1 MRSAWAA
8 VVRVLKGGWTIAAS
22 RYAMILAIALIAYA
36 VVLLLAGKDPIRAY
50 ADTFSFALG
59 TRYGFSEVLVR
70 MIPLLLTAVAVAL
83 PSRLGLINVGG
94 EGQLYMGAWLATWG
108 AITFTSLPQAV
119 FIPILIAMGFV
130 GGGCWAAFAGFLRAR
145 GWVNETITTLL
156 MNYVAPLLVGFSV
169 YGMWRSREVG
179 SAAFPQT
186 VAFPDAARLP
196 RFFGTRVHLGLILG
210 LVALLAFWFAME
222 RTKWGLK
229 MRAIGGNPEA
239 AKRLG
244 IRLGLYIVVVMFI
257 AGGIAGLAG
266 MAEVSALH
274 GRLRAG
280 FSPGYGFMGF
290 LISWLAGG
298 SPLGILTMSFVLAVV
313 FSGGTLLQITQG
325 VPFAAINVL
334 MAIILFVVLANPRFS
349 LGSLKRAFGNSTREQ

>member
-1 MRSAWAA
+1 MSRLVKEVARVARKGWAVTAARS
-8 VVRVLKGGWTIAAS
+8 
-22 RYAMILAIALIAYA
+22 AMILAIALVAYA
-36 VVLLLAGKDPIRAY
+36 IVLLLAGKDPIKAY
-50 ADTFSFALG
+50 VDTFSFTLG
-59 TRYGFSEVLVR
+59 TRYGFSEVIVR
-70 MIPLLLTAVAVAL
+70 MIPLLLTAIAVAL

-108 AITFTSLPQAV
+108 AITFTGLPQAIFV
-119 FIPILIAMGFV
+119 PLLIVLGFV
-130 GGGCWAAFAGFLRAR
+130 GGGAWAAIAGFFRAR
-145 GWVNETITTLL
+145 GLVNETITTLL
-156 MNYVAPLLVGFSV
+156 MNYVAPLIVGFFV
-169 YGMWRSREVG
+169 YGAWRSREPG
-179 SAAFPQT
+179 SSAFPQS

-196 RFFGTRVHLGLILG
+196 RFFDTRVHLGIILA
-210 LVALLAFWFAME
+210 LVVLFVFWFVME

-239 AKRLG
+239 ARRLG
-244 IRLGLYIVVVMFI
+244 IRLGFYIVVVMFV

-280 FSPGYGFMGF
+280 FSPGYGYIGF

-298 SPLGILTMSFVLAVV
+298 SALGILTMSFMLAVV

-334 MAIILFVVLANPRFS
+334 MALILFVVLIKPRLPRRKS
-349 LGSLKRAFGNSTREQ
+349 

>member
-1 MRSAWAA
+1 MSSLSRRISRVVHKGWA
-8 VVRVLKGGWTIAAS
+8 VAAA
-22 RYAMILAIALIAYA
+22 RYVAILAIALGAYA
-36 VVLLLAGKDPIRAY
+36 LVLLLAGKDPVKAY
-50 ADTFSFALG
+50 IDTFSFALG
-59 TRYGFSEVLVR
+59 TKYGFSEVIVR
-70 MIPLLLTAVAVAL
+70 MIPLLLTAIAVAL
-83 PSRLGLINVGG
+83 PSKLGLINVGG

-108 AITFTSLPQAV
+108 AITFTGLPKAV
-119 FIPILIAMGFV
+119 FIPLLMMLGFV
-130 GGGCWAAFAGFLRAR
+130 GGGSWAAVAGFLRAK
-145 GWVNETITTLL
+145 GLVNETITTLL
-156 MNYVAPLLVGFSV
+156 MNYIAPLIVGLSV
-169 YGMWRSREVG
+169 YGFWRSREVG
-179 SAAFPQT
+179 SAAFPQS

-196 RFFGTRVHLGLILG
+196 RFFDTRIHLGIVIALVVLLI
-210 LVALLAFWFAME
+210 FWFVME

-229 MRAIGGNPEA
+229 MLSIGGNPEA
-239 AKRLG
+239 ARRLG
-244 IRLGLYIVVVMFI
+244 IRLGVYIVVVMFV

-298 SPLGILTMSFVLAVV
+298 NPLGILVMSFVLAVV

-334 MAIILFVVLANPRFS
+334 MAIILFVVLAKPRFS
-349 LGSLKRAFGNSTREQ
+349 LGALRRKS

>member
-1 MRSAWAA
+1 MSSL
-8 VVRVLKGGWTIAAS
+8 LKGVARIARKGWVVAAA
-22 RYAMILAIALIAYA
+22 RYAMILAIALGAYA
-36 VVLLLAGKDPIRAY
+36 VVLLIAGKDPIKAY
-50 ADTFSFALG
+50 VDTFSFALG
-59 TRYGFSEVLVR
+59 TRYGFSEVIVK
-70 MIPLLLTAVAVAL
+70 MIPMLLTAIAVAL

-94 EGQLYMGAWLATWG
+94 EGQLYMGAWLSTWG
-108 AITFTSLPQAV
+108 AITFTGLPQAIFV
-119 FIPILIAMGFV
+119 PFLIILGFV
-130 GGGCWAAFAGFLRAR
+130 GGGAWAAIAGFLRAK

-156 MNYVAPLLVGFSV
+156 MNYIAPLIVGMSV

-179 SAAFPQT
+179 SSAFPQS
-186 VAFPDAARLP
+186 VAFPAAARLP
-196 RFFGTRVHLGLILG
+196 RFFGTRIHLGIIIA
-210 LVALLAFWFAME
+210 LVVLLVFWFVME

-239 AKRLG
+239 ARRMG
-244 IRLGLYIVVVMFI
+244 IKIGVTIVVVMFI

-280 FSPGYGFMGF
+280 FSPGYGFIGF

-298 SPLGILTMSFVLAVV
+298 SPLGILMMSFVLAVV

-325 VPFAAINVL
+325 VPFAAVNVL
-334 MAIILFVVLANPRFS
+334 MAIILFVVLIKPRFS
-349 LGSLKRAFGNSTREQ
+349 LSSLRRKS

>member
-1 MRSAWAA
+1 MNSL
-8 VVRVLKGGWTIAAS
+8 LKGITRIARKGWAVAAA
-22 RYAMILAIALIAYA
+22 RYVMILAIALGAYA
-36 VVLLLAGKDPIRAY
+36 VLLLLVGKDPIKGY
-50 ADTFSFALG
+50 VDTFSFALG
-59 TRYGFSEVLVR
+59 TRYGFSEVIVR
-70 MIPLLLTAVAVAL
+70 MIPMLLTAIAVAL

-94 EGQLYMGAWLATWG
+94 EGQLYMGAWLATWV
-108 AITFTSLPQAV
+108 AITFTELPQAI
-119 FIPILIAMGFV
+119 FIPLLMISGFV
-130 GGGCWAAFAGFLRAR
+130 GGGAWAAIAGFLRAK

-156 MNYVAPLLVGFSV
+156 MNYIAPLIVGWSV
-169 YGMWRSREVG
+169 YGMWRSREIG
-179 SAAFPQT
+179 SSAFPQS

-196 RFFGTRVHLGLILG
+196 RFFDTRIHLGFVIAVVVLF
-210 LVALLAFWFAME
+210 VFWFVME

-239 AKRLG
+239 ARRMG
-244 IRLGLYIVVVMFI
+244 IRIGVYIIVVMFI

-280 FSPGYGFMGF
+280 FSPGYGFIGF

-298 SPLGILTMSFVLAVV
+298 NPLGILMMSFVLAVV
-313 FSGGTLLQITQG
+313 FSGGTMLQITQG

-334 MAIILFVVLANPRFS
+334 MALILFVVLIKPR
-349 LGSLKRAFGNSTREQ
+349 LPRRKL

>member
-1 MRSAWAA
+1 MRRAWAA
-8 VVRVLKGGWTIAAS
+8 VVRVLKKGWAIAGA
-22 RYAMILAIALIAYA
+22 RYAMILAIALIAYG

-108 AITFTSLPQAV
+108 AITFTFLPQPV
-119 FIPILIAMGFV
+119 FIPVLIVMGFV
-130 GGGCWAAFAGFLRAR
+130 GGGCWAAIAGFLRAR

-210 LVALLAFWFAME
+210 LVALFAFWFVME

-239 AKRLG
+239 ARRLG

-298 SPLGILTMSFVLAVV
+298 SPLGILVMSFVLAVV

-349 LGSLKRAFGNSTREQ
+349 LGALKRAFRDRGRAQ

>member
-1 MRSAWAA
+1 MSRSLKEVARIVQKGWA
-8 VVRVLKGGWTIAAS
+8 VAAA
-22 RYAMILAIALIAYA
+22 RYVMILAIALVAYA
-36 VVLLLAGKDPIRAY
+36 IVLLLAGKDPIKGY
-50 ADTFSFALG
+50 VDTFSFALG
-59 TRYGFSEVLVR
+59 TRYGFSEVIVR
-70 MIPLLLTAVAVAL
+70 MIPLLLTAIAVAL

-108 AITFTSLPQAV
+108 AITFTGLPQAIFV
-119 FIPILIAMGFV
+119 PLLIVLGFV
-130 GGGCWAAFAGFLRAR
+130 GGGAWASIAGFLRAK
-145 GWVNETITTLL
+145 GLVNETITTLL
-156 MNYVAPLLVGFSV
+156 MNYIAPLIVGLFV
-169 YGMWRSREVG
+169 YGAWRSREPG
-179 SAAFPQT
+179 SSAFPQS

-196 RFFGTRVHLGLILG
+196 RFFGTRVHLGIILA
-210 LVALLAFWFAME
+210 LVALFVLWFVME

-239 AKRLG
+239 ARRLG
-244 IRLGLYIVVVMFI
+244 IRVGFYIVVVMFI

-280 FSPGYGFMGF
+280 FSPGYGFIGF
-290 LISWLAGG
+290 LISWLSGG
-298 SPLGILTMSFVLAVV
+298 SPLGILMMSFVLAVV

-334 MAIILFVVLANPRFS
+334 MALILFVVLIKPRLPRRKLS
-349 LGSLKRAFGNSTREQ
+349 

>member
-1 MRSAWAA
+1 MRSAWTEI
-8 VVRVLKGGWTIAAS
+8 VRLLKKGWTIAAA

-36 VVLLLAGKDPIRAY
+36 AVLLLAGKDPIKAY

-70 MIPLLLTAVAVAL
+70 MIPLLLTAVAVAV

-108 AITFTSLPQAV
+108 AITFTSLPQFA
-119 FIPILIAMGFV
+119 FIPVLIIMGFV

-156 MNYVAPLLVGFSV
+156 MNYVAPLLVGYSV
-169 YGMWRSREVG
+169 YGMWRSREIG

-210 LVALLAFWFAME
+210 IIALFVFWFVME

-239 AKRLG
+239 ARRLG
-244 IRLGLYIVVVMFI
+244 IRLAPYIVAVMFI

-266 MAEVSALH
+266 MAEVTALH

-298 SPLGILTMSFVLAVV
+298 SPLGILVMSFVLAIV

-349 LGSLKRAFGNSTREQ
+349 LGVLKRALMGRGRQP